1 MRARTPRPWLVV
13 AVAAAAI
20 ACAGDGPL
28 SAKGSGGGG
37 KGSGGQPFPSRE
49 QIEKLGDSK
58 LPEAVFDLDVRR
70 VPEWHLAGPFPERIE
85 TVAYSDGSPWAAL
98 LDDAA
103 RRRVGLAVPTA
114 SMYCVA
120 RELGRF
126 YLATGGRP
134 TTSLRRFISTRCHAP
149 VAWVGFSYTQGPVPA
164 ERGEAEILEAWRASI
179 EKSIEESLTGG
190 PREIGIW
197 FGREQAPEGAAEEGE
212 RAVVIVAS
220 GPREVHVDPIS
231 TIPDEEGR
239 LVIRGEALGSA
250 EEVSALANRG
260 EYGVEEC
267 EGLPGVRLPRFAFVC
282 ALDPDDEAALI
293 SVAVTPRESILSDT
307 ALQVLAW
314 PKGARE
320 DTWREMSYASSRIAG
335 DASSVGQDV
344 TELLNEVRAR
354 AGLRPVVLDRGQSR
368 VAAALAGP
376 FFASVLQRAPH
387 DWAEVA
393 VLGILAGWE
402 IDGTVQ
408 TGHFTSSWVAQDPDL
423 GRLLSDAL
431 EEPGGRE
438 TLLADAVERIAVGGI
453 REGEGDKSSIAAVF
467 ATYEL
472 FSEADHARSV
482 RAVIDALTRERARQR
497 LGPPKILDEL
507 SGPCDDAAM
516 RVTSGA
522 EPGDAM
528 NLLLRESVEGLG
540 RATTGWVAEVS
551 DLDDVR
557 FPEEYVKQRDLE
569 VAVAVSH
576 RKEKGQAWGRYVV
589 MLIVVAPE
597 SRSA

>member
-1 MRARTPRPWLVV
+1 V
-13 AVAAAAI
+13 AI
-20 ACAGDGPL
+20 ACAGGGPL
-28 SAKGSGGGG
+28 SGEGSAGGR
-37 KGSGGQPFPSRE
+37 KEGGQPFPSPE
-49 QIEKLGDSK
+49 QIEKLGESK

-70 VPEWHLAGPFPERIE
+70 VAEWRLAGPFPERIE
-85 TVAYSDGSPWAAL
+85 TVAYSDGSPWAGL
-98 LDDAA
+98 LDEAA
-103 RRRVGLAVPTA
+103 RRRVGLAVPTEA
-114 SMYCVA
+114 MYCVA

-126 YLATGGRP
+126 FLATGGRP
-134 TTSLRRFISTRCHAP
+134 TASLRRFISTRCHAP
-149 VAWVGFSYTQGPVPA
+149 VSWVGFSHTQGPVPA
-164 ERGEAEILEAWRASI
+164 ERGEAEILEAWRTSI

-190 PREIGIW
+190 PRAIGIW
-197 FGREQAPEGAAEEGE
+197 FGREKASEDGGAEQAE
-212 RAVVIVAS
+212 RAVVMVAS
-220 GPREVHVDPIS
+220 GPRQVHVEPLA
-231 TIPDEEGR
+231 TVPDESGR

-250 EEVSALANRG
+250 EDVSALANRG

-282 ALDPDDEAALI
+282 ALDPDDSAALI
-293 SVAVTPRESILSDT
+293 SVAVTPRESILSDV

-314 PKGARE
+314 PQGTRE
-320 DTWREMSYASSRIAG
+320 DTWREVSYAGSRIAG
-335 DASSVGQDV
+335 DVSSVGQDV

-368 VAAALAGP
+368 VATELAGP

-387 DWAEVA
+387 DWAELA
-393 VLGILAGWE
+393 VLGILAGWNV
-402 IDGTVQ
+402 DGTVQ
-408 TGHFTSSWVAQDPDL
+408 TGHFTASWVAQDPDL

-438 TLLADAVERIAVGGI
+438 ALLAADVERIAVGGI
-453 REGEGDKSSIAAVF
+453 REGEGEKSSIAAVF

-482 RAVIDALTRERARQR
+482 RAVIDALTRERARHR

-507 SGPCDDAAM
+507 SGPCDDAAI

-528 NLLLRESVEGLG
+528 DLLLRESVEGLG
-540 RATTGWVAEVS
+540 RATTGWVAEVGELR
-551 DLDDVR
+551 DLE

-569 VAVAVSH
+569 LAVAVSH
-576 RKEKGQAWGRYVV
+576 RKKKGEAWGRYVV
-589 MLIVVAPE
+589 LMVIVAPE